1 MKRIIISDIHIGSK
15 FYKSKE
21 LILFLKSAKYDQL
34 ILAGD
39 IIDFV
44 KVPLFSDRAIEIVE
58 SIDFTK
64 EIIYIVGNHDT
75 PLKGFIGKKAF
86 GMKFVSKYEFEESGR
101 KFRIEHG
108 DSFDKTLGVSSSL
121 LLSFLS
127 VSQNYLEEW
136 FNVNLTDWV
145 TTWKKRRRKMRGIWD
160 ILNKNLDVD
169 VFICGHFHMP
179 EAIIWIDEKQR
190 VKSYMNSGDWVSH
203 STFITIE
210 DGKARLQSYKPG
222 VRLEDLPL
230 GYLV

>member
-1 MKRIIISDIHIGSK
+1 MRRVIISDIHIGSK

-21 LILFLKSAKYDQL
+21 LISFLKNIKYDQL

-58 SIDFTK
+58 AIDFSK

-86 GMKFVSKYEFEESGR
+86 GMNFVSAYEFGEGGR

-108 DSFDKTLGVSSSL
+108 DSYDESLGVQNHI
-121 LLSFLS
+121 FLS
-127 VSQNYLEEW
+127 ILSVTQNYLENW
-136 FNVNLTDWV
+136 FDVNLTDWV
-145 TTWKKRRRKMRGIWD
+145 TTWKQKRRKMRRIWD
-160 ILNKNLDVD
+160 VLNKNLDVD
-169 VFICGHFHMP
+169 VFICGHFHTP

-203 STFITIE
+203 STFIIID
-210 DGKARLQSYKPG
+210 DGKAALHSYKLG
-222 VRLEDLPL
+222 LKTEDLPPS
-230 GYLV
+230 YIV